1 LNNTNT
7 KFSKKTDGRKHFDP
21 LVPTLEEA
29 MALRREVI
37 GLRAELA
44 EANYQRAKAEVDASN
59 TMRQLERTLSSN
71 SWRIGRVITSPV
83 RLVKFVI
90 KSIRRCEC
98 P

>member
-1 LNNTNT
+1 
-7 KFSKKTDGRKHFDP
+7 
-21 LVPTLEEA
+21 
-29 MALRREVI
+29 MALRREAI
-37 GLRAELA
+37 GLRAELE

>member
-1 LNNTNT
+1 MNNTNT
-7 KFSKKTDGRKHFDP
+7 KFSKKPDGRKHFDP

-29 MALRREVI
+29 MALRREAI
-37 GLRAELA
+37 GLRAELS
-44 EANYQRAKAEVDASN
+44 EANYRLEKAEVEASN
-59 TMRQLERTLSSN
+59 ARRELESTLSSN